1 MQLTQVIQL
10 RNDFELITKDYN
22 MPEGSAID
30 TIEWFL
36 ENGHRSNSLRNGF
49 KDAQEIAKKIRT
61 GQVILN
67 RISRGDYPA
76 PFGGFKMSG
85 NGREHGLFGID
96 EYLEVQAV
104 IT

>member
-10 RNDFELITKDYN
+10 RNDFELLTKDYN

-49 KDAQEIAKKIRT
+49 KEAKEIAKKIKEFSDGCTKKTR
-61 GQVILN
+61 GRKQVRN
-67 RISRGDYPA
+67 
-76 PFGGFKMSG
+76 F
-85 NGREHGLFGID
+85 
-96 EYLEVQAV
+96 
-104 IT
+104 

>member
-10 RNDFELITKDYN
+10 RNDFELLTKDYN

-49 KDAQEIAKKIRT
+49 KEAKEIAKKIKEYSDGCTKKVR
-61 GQVILN
+61 GRKQV
-67 RISRGDYPA
+67 
-76 PFGGFKMSG
+76 
-85 NGREHGLFGID
+85 REF
-96 EYLEVQAV
+96 
-104 IT
+104 

>member
-10 RNDFELITKDYN
+10 RNDFESITKDYN

-49 KDAQEIAKKIRT
+49 KDAQEIAKKIKEFADGCTKETRKRKS
-61 GQVILN
+61 VRKI
-67 RISRGDYPA
+67 
-76 PFGGFKMSG
+76 
-85 NGREHGLFGID
+85 
-96 EYLEVQAV
+96 
-104 IT
+104 